1 MGARAVVLSLVL
13 AAAATPALAADDQK
27 VPAQAEVVFAS
38 TRPGAVDPALAS
50 MQVKLGKRVKYLTLR
65 SLSSRRLELSRAGSA
80 VELPNHKTA
89 ELTLVHVKD
98 NVAQVKVKLPPLD
111 ATYSL
116 GKERALYVQAGPHE
130 DGELWLVVSQPR

>member
-1 MGARAVVLSLVL
+1 VSALRPLALALSVS
-13 AAAATPALAADDQK
+13 ASAALAADEQK
-27 VPAQAEVVFAS
+27 VPAQADVVFAS
-38 TRPGAVDPALAS
+38 TRPGVVEPALAP
-50 MQVKLGKRVKYLTLR
+50 MQAKLGKRVKYLTLK
-65 SLSSRRLELSRAGSA
+65 SLSSTRLQLSRTTSSLP
-80 VELPNHKTA
+80 LPNQKTA

-116 GKERALYVQAGPHE
+116 GKDRALYVQAGSHE